1 VTKERPGSPRARLFV
16 ALDFPS
22 AGIAAWRDEIFGGR
36 RDVRLLAPETLH
48 VTLVFL
54 GYLPEK
60 AIPRVEACLATAA
73 GSPAPVLTP
82 LAVKPLPPR
91 RPRLFA
97 LDLADDAGRA
107 VALQAGLSDALEA
120 ERLYTPEK
128 RAFWPHLTLA
138 RVKRGET
145 AAPVPAS
152 APPPPP
158 EPLEARELVLYQSH
172 LSPRGARYEAL
183 ARVELA

>member
-1 VTKERPGSPRARLFV
+1 MFE
-16 ALDFPS
+16 
-22 AGIAAWRDEIFGGR
+22 GR
-36 RDVRLLAPETLH
+36 RDLRLPPPESLH

-54 GYLPEK
+54 GHLPEEDVRRVQRCLG
-60 AIPRVEACLATAA
+60 AASGRPPRLE
-73 GSPAPVLTP
+73 P
-82 LAVKPLPPR
+82 LGVKPLPPR

-97 LDLADDAGRA
+97 LDLADEEGRA
-107 VALQAGLSDALEA
+107 GELQGRLAAALAAEGLYEP
-120 ERLYTPEK
+120 ERRP
-128 RAFWPHLTLA
+128 FWPHVTLA

-152 APPPPP
+152 APPPPQ
-158 EPLEARELVLYQSH
+158 EPLVADQVVLYRSH

>member
-1 VTKERPGSPRARLFV
+1 M
-16 ALDFPS
+16 ALDLPT
-22 AGIAAWRDEIFGGR
+22 AAIAAWRDEVFAGR
-36 RDVRLLAPETLH
+36 GDVRLLAAETLH

-54 GYLPEK
+54 GYLPERDV
-60 AIPRVEACLATAA
+60 PRVEACLRSVA

-82 LAVKPLPPR
+82 VRVKPLPPR

-97 LDLADDAGRA
+97 LDLGDEGGRA
-107 VALQAGLSDALEA
+107 VALQARLSELLAA
-120 ERLYTPEK
+120 ERLYKPER

-145 AAPVPAS
+145 AAPVPAN

-158 EPLEARELVLYQSH
+158 APIEAHEVLLYRSH

-183 ARVELA
+183 ARVPLG